1 MCPSVQARFGLP
13 SWVIRHPSS
22 HLYPPPLLTS
32 SSWTASPHS
41 LSNNHLPLLFVNVLT
56 GNAFRSLGSQPTP
69 RPLSQPIHAPKPPLT
84 TAPRTIQRAPTK
96 PTLTQTLPHPT
107 TRSSRSPHRVPAGCT
122 HTHTHTGDD
131 TALPRPCRHPRTL
144 TWTRCSPAACTPSR
158 CPTRSSN
165 LPSARTRR
173 SPPFWQSTRPSS
185 RTRWRQGRVTCPRE
199 SASLRTYTRTGWMT
213 SQLSRSISP
222 PPPPSPIQIRGR
234 TPSASAFP
242 VTTTIP

>member
-1 MCPSVQARFGLP
+1 MGY
-13 SWVIRHPSS
+13 PSS
-22 HLYPPPLLTS
+22 VITHLIFILLLSS
-32 SSWTASPHS
+32 SSWTSSPHS
-41 LSNNHLPLLFVNVLT
+41 LSNNLLPLLFVNVLT
-56 GNAFRSLGSQPTP
+56 GNAVRSLGSQPTP
-69 RPLSQPIHAPKPPLT
+69 RPHSQPIHAPNLPLT

-107 TRSSRSPHRVPAGCT
+107 TRSFRSPHRVPAGY
-122 HTHTHTGDD
+122 THTHTGDD
-131 TALPRPCRHPRTL
+131 TVLPRPCRPPRTL

-165 LPSARTRR
+165 PPSARTRPSR
-173 SPPFWQSTRPSS
+173 PSWQSTRPSS

-199 SASLRTYTRTGWMT
+199 SASIRTFTRIGWMT

-222 PPPPSPIQIRGR
+222 PPPQIQIRDR

-242 VTTTIP
+242 VTTTIR